1 MKFFRKTVFWVFVL
15 FLLGG
20 AFYLYDMRSEGEKAV
35 AEAERR
41 LAPFDPKEVFS
52 ISIHKKGAPT
62 VVVVREGDGWVLDTP
77 VSAQGD
83 VEEINK
89 YVSKITGARY
99 DGVLF
104 EKAAKENLDEMGLS
118 DPALTVALATGSGAK
133 RTLYFGDV
141 GPTLNIS
148 FAYVKDDPRVFR
160 INTDIKSDADRDAY
174 QMRDKRLVFFDPTRA
189 KRMEI
194 TWTGGERISLEQK
207 AEGKWN
213 TMGVAEGRTD
223 FMRLME
229 TLVKLRASKIKAFV
243 EEEKKG
249 LEKYG
254 LKTPRAVVSF
264 IDADGLRHSIS
275 IGARDKES
283 RGYYAVADN
292 TGVVLLEEDLVDSIP
307 RSAAD
312 LEDRG
317 GGNGAPAN

>member
-20 AFYLYDMRSEGEKAV
+20 AFYLYDMRSEGTKEE
-35 AEAERR
+35 AEAEKR
-41 LAPFDPKEVFS
+41 LAPFDAKEVFS
-52 ISIHKKGAPT
+52 ISIHKKGAPP
-62 VVVVREGDGWVLDTP
+62 VVVVREGDGWVLDSP
-77 VSAQGD
+77 ISAQGD
-83 VEEINK
+83 AEEIDR
-89 YVSKITGARY
+89 YVGRITGAKY

-118 DPALTVALATGSGAK
+118 DPVLTVVIATGNGAK
-133 RTLYFGDV
+133 KTLYFGDV
-141 GPTLNIS
+141 GPTHNVS
-148 FAYVKDDPRVFR
+148 FASVKDDPRVFR

-174 QMRDKRLVFFDPTRA
+174 QMRDKRLVSFDPTRA

-194 TWTGGERISLEQK
+194 RWTGGEKISLEQR

-213 TMGVAEGRTD
+213 TTGVADGRTD

-229 TLVKLRASKIKAFV
+229 TIVKLRASKIKAFV
-243 EEEKKG
+243 EEEKKD

-254 LKTPRAVVSF
+254 LRTPRAVVSF
-264 IDADGLRHSIS
+264 IDADGAKHSIS
-275 IGARDKES
+275 VGSRDKES

-312 LEDRG
+312 LEDK
-317 GGNGAPAN
+317 GGNGASAN